1 MSHALTCSGV
11 RDRWNYPEPSESKFA
26 MSVGCASIREVSQKC
41 PLDHEVGGGVVLTLI
56 KAQVWKYKSIEDSTP
71 VALADAVTVLV
82 GKNESGKTAF
92 LEALHKALP
101 LSSAKYDYVA
111 DYPRKDLVRYRPQHE
126 AKNYQRV
133 VELTFRV
140 EKTLADR
147 INKEVFG
154 GAEIVAPGSTFTRD
168 TTIANTATIG
178 FHIDQKAALKA
189 LQKPLADL
197 EHQDEV
203 FSGAA
208 RLEDT
213 LTKIE
218 SLNLPADN
226 RLAMFATQWRAR
238 AIQGAGWG
246 LVDGHIWRTCLS
258 PALPKFLYFDDYKL
272 LEGKINLPSLQQRE
286 AAKQLTDADETAQGL
301 LQLAGTTLPELM
313 SEEGYETAKAKLE
326 AIGLNITQKVFEFWR
341 QNQDLDVEFDLKS
354 DAKDAAPFNS
364 GVNLYIRIKN
374 RRHGVTVPF
383 DQRSKGFI
391 WFFSF
396 LVWFDAVQSRASTTE
411 DLILL
416 LDEPGLNL
424 HALAQADFLAYLR
437 ELSGQHQIIYTT
449 HSPFMVDSA
458 RLEDVRVVEDRV
470 KEGTKITGDLA
481 GSSDESVFPLQAAL
495 GYSIAQNL
503 FIAKKNVLIEG
514 PADLILLQHMAALL
528 EAGGKQGLGEAILV
542 PVGGLDKLATFVA
555 LLGANKLKLV
565 VLHDRASTPHQ
576 KLDDLIRQKLIE
588 RKRVLDFSLFLDP
601 APNEADIEDLLP
613 VDAYI
618 SAFNKAYAKELNGVG
633 LTAGELGSQ
642 PRMIERIN
650 QWLKAKGIALL
661 KDGGFN
667 HYRVAQ
673 AILPAL
679 TAETLQPQALARFE
693 KLFVKV
699 AEVL

>member
-1 MSHALTCSGV
+1 M
-11 RDRWNYPEPSESKFA
+11 
-26 MSVGCASIREVSQKC
+26 
-41 PLDHEVGGGVVLTLI
+41 LTLV

-71 VALADAVTVLV
+71 VALADDVTVLV

-92 LEALHKALP
+92 LEALHKAMP
-101 LSSAKYDYVA
+101 LGGAKYDYVA

-126 AKNYQRV
+126 AKKYQRV
-133 VELTFRV
+133 IELTFRI
-140 EKTLADR
+140 EKGLADR

-154 GAEIVAPGSTFTRD
+154 GAEIVTAGSTFTRD
-168 TTIANTATIG
+168 TTIANTNTIG
-178 FHIDQKAALKA
+178 FHIDQKAALAA
-189 LQKPLADL
+189 LQKSLGDL
-197 EHQDEV
+197 EHKDEV
-203 FSGAA
+203 FSDANTLDAA
-208 RLEDT
+208 

-218 SLNLPADN
+218 GLGLAADSKLATFASL
-226 RLAMFATQWRAR
+226 WRSR
-238 AIQGAGWG
+238 AIKASGWG
-246 LVDGHIWRTCLS
+246 IVDGHIWQIYLM
-258 PALPKFLYFDDYKL
+258 PQLPKFLYFDDYKL
-272 LEGKINLPSLQQRE
+272 LEGKINLPTLQQRE

-301 LQLAGTTLPELM
+301 LQLAGTTVQELM
-313 SEEGYETAKAKLE
+313 SDEGYETAKAKLE
-326 AIGLNITQKVFEFWR
+326 AIGLNITQEVFQFWK
-341 QNQDLDVEFDLKS
+341 QNQDLDVEFDLKT
-354 DAKDAAPFNS
+354 DVKDVAPYNS

-396 LVWFDAVQSRASTTE
+396 LVWFDAVQSRTAT
-411 DLILL
+411 DDALILL

-424 HALAQADFLAYLR
+424 HALAQADFLAYIR
-437 ELSGQHQIIYTT
+437 ELSEQHQIIYTT

-503 FIAKKNVLIEG
+503 FIAKKNILIEG

-528 EAGGKQGLGEAILV
+528 EAGGKQGFGDAILV

-555 LLGANKLKLV
+555 LLGSNKLKLV
-565 VLHDRASTPHQ
+565 VLHDRAGSPHQ
-576 KLDDLIRQKLIE
+576 KLEDLIRQKLIE
-588 RKRVLDFSLFLDP
+588 RKRVLDFSMFLEP
-601 APNEADIEDLLP
+601 APAEADIEDLLP
-613 VDAYI
+613 ANAYI
-618 SAFNKAYAKELNGVG
+618 AAFNQTYAKELNGVT
-633 LTAGELGSQ
+633 LTATDLGAH

-650 QWLKAKGIALL
+650 QWLRAKGITLL

-673 AILPAL
+673 AILPMLKAGDL
-679 TAETLQPQALARFE
+679 RPDELARFE
-693 KLFVKV
+693 RLFERVNE
-699 AEVL
+699 AI